1 MRRRRRRPASI
12 CTASPGTSPP
22 SAWAK
27 RRSSPA
33 TSSTRWAR
41 RSAGSPMGAE
51 LTTTSPEETEAAG
64 ARLGATL
71 KSGDVVALT
80 GELGAGKTVFVQGL
94 ARALG
99 VGTAATSPTFVLVN
113 EYRGR
118 VPVHH
123 VDAYRTTSLAELM
136 DLGIP
141 ELFAGDGVTVVEWA
155 DKLRPLLPPDV
166 IEVTIEGVGDEP
178 RRITLRR
185 PG

>member
-1 MRRRRRRPASI
+1 
-12 CTASPGTSPP
+12 
-22 SAWAK
+22 
-27 RRSSPA
+27 
-33 TSSTRWAR
+33 
-41 RSAGSPMGAE
+41 MGAE
-51 LTTTSPEETEAAG
+51 FTTTSPEETEAAG

-136 DLGIP
+136 DLGI
-141 ELFAGDGVTVVEWA
+141 EEMMDGDGITVIEWA
-155 DKLRPLLPPDV
+155 ERVEPLLPARAV
-166 IEVTIEGVGDEP
+166 RVRIAGVGDEP
-178 RRITLRR
+178 RTIVVER
-185 PG
+185 PTPA